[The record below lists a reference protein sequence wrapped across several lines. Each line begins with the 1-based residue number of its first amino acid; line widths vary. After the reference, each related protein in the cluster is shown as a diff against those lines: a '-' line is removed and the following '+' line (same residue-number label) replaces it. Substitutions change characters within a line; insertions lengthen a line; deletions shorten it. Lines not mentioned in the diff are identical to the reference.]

1 MRKDSSSF
9 LPTIYFKG
17 EMFMLTKGKMIK
29 ALKSKGIRKA
39 DKDGATV
46 QLEHLKAYQV
56 TSLYY
61 QYCK

>member
-1 MRKDSSSF
+1 
-9 LPTIYFKG
+9 
-17 EMFMLTKGKMIK
+17 MLTKGKMIK
-29 ALKSKGIRKA
+29 ELKEKANIRKA

>member
-1 MRKDSSSF
+1 
-9 LPTIYFKG
+9 
-17 EMFMLTKGKMIK
+17 MLTKGSMIK
-29 ALKSKGIRKA
+29 ALKSKGIRKG

-56 TSLYY
+56 TNLYY

>member
-9 LPTIYFKG
+9 LPTIYLKG
-17 EMFMLTKGKMIK
+17 EIIMLTKGKMIK
-29 ALKSKGIRKA
+29 QLKEHGIRKGE
-39 DKDGATV
+39 KNGATV

-56 TSLYY
+56 ANLYY